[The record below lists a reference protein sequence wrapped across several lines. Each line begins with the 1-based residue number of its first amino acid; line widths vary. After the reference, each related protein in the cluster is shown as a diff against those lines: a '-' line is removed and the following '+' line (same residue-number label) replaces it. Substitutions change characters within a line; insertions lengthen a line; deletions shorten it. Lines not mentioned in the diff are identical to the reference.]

1 VGYVEQELDIE
12 GGTPVPSGQQERAQ
26 AAAITPGG
34 PPEEQQ
40 PAPAERVLALLGGH
54 RLSPGQRRIA
64 QYIID
69 HLTEAAFLS
78 ITDLAERVGVSQP
91 SVTRFATSLGYSG
104 YPALREA
111 LQPIALSAVAGSP
124 ETRAEIR
131 RNELQAAVDAEIQNL
146 ENLRRVL
153 ADTDRM
159 LGIGREL
166 AFSMPLTVLGLR
178 ISVSLAEY
186 FAYAARRIHPDVRL
200 VTRGGSVA
208 YDALLQSR
216 EAGGTWVL
224 AFAMPRHANE
234 TLAALRAARR
244 TGLRVALI
252 TDLTLGPLVDEA
264 DVTLTAGTG
273 SRLVFDS
280 YAAPGVLSAAVL
292 QAMADADPER
302 TQVRLEGYEQ
312 VADQHDFFLDD

>member
-1 VGYVEQELDIE
+1 MS
-12 GGTPVPSGQQERAQ
+12 SGQQARAQ
-26 AAAITPGG
+26 AAAITPG
-34 PPEEQQ
+34 QQ
-40 PAPAERVLALLGGH
+40 SADTEAAPTDRVLALFGGH
-54 RLSPGQRRIA
+54 RLSPAQRRIA
-64 QYIID
+64 QYLVD

-78 ITDLAERVGVSQP
+78 ITELAERVGVSQP
-91 SVTRFATSLGYSG
+91 SVTRFASSLGFSG
-104 YPALREA
+104 FPALREA
-111 LQPIALSAVAGSP
+111 LQPIALSAVAHSP
-124 ETRAEIR
+124 DTREEIR
-131 RNELQAAVDAEIQNL
+131 RNELQAAVDAEIENL
-146 ENLRRVL
+146 ESLRRLL
-153 ADTDRM
+153 ADPNQILDV
-159 LGIGREL
+159 GREL
-166 AFSMPLTVLGLR
+166 ARSTPLTILGLR

-234 TLAALRAARR
+234 TLAAMRAARR

-252 TDLTLGPLVDEA
+252 TDLTLGPMVDEA
-264 DVTLTAGTG
+264 DVTLTAATG

-292 QAMADADPER
+292 QAMADADPGR

-312 VADQHDFFLDD
+312 AAEQHDFFIED

>member
-1 VGYVEQELDIE
+1 M
-12 GGTPVPSGQQERAQ
+12 PSRQQQARAQ
-26 AAAITPGG
+26 ASAITPGG
-34 PPEEQQ
+34 PPPDVE
-40 PAPAERVLALLGGH
+40 PAPADRVRALFGSH
-54 RLSPGQRRIA
+54 RLSPAQRRIA
-64 QYIID
+64 QYITD

-91 SVTRFATSLGYSG
+91 SVTRFASSLGFSG

-111 LQPIALSAVAGSP
+111 LQPLALSAVAGAP
-124 ETRAEIR
+124 EAEAAEGR
-131 RNELQAAVDAEIQNL
+131 GNELQAAVDAEIANL
-146 ENLRRVL
+146 ESLRRAF
-153 ADTDRM
+153 ADTGHVLRV
-159 LGIGREL
+159 GREL
-166 AFSMPLTVLGLR
+166 ARSVPLTVLGLR

-186 FAYAARRIHPDVRL
+186 FAYAAKRIHPDVRL
-200 VTRGGSVA
+200 VSRGGSVA

-234 TLAALRAARR
+234 ILGALRAARA

-252 TDLTLGPLVDEA
+252 TDATLGPLVEEA
-264 DVTLTAGTG
+264 DVVFTAPTG

-280 YAAPGVLSAAVL
+280 YAAPGVVAAALL

-302 TQVRLEGYEQ
+302 TQLRLEKYEQ
-312 VADQHDFFLDD
+312 AADQHDFFLEP